1 MAPRK
6 APVHERAQGQMA
18 PLQPPEAATTT
29 SRAPV
34 TIDTQIAGGC
44 PTRDVLDRIGDTWSV
59 LVVLNLIAGP
69 CRFNALR
76 RQVGSVSQRML
87 TVTLRGLERD
97 GMVARTVFPT
107 TPPQVQYE
115 LTPLGRSL
123 AGVLE
128 SLNGWAHEHSGEVA
142 AARRHFDARTA

>member
-1 MAPRK
+1 M
-6 APVHERAQGQMA
+6 
-18 PLQPPEAATTT
+18 
-29 SRAPV
+29 
-34 TIDTQIAGGC
+34 TIDTQTAGGC

-128 SLNGWAHEHSGEVA
+128 RLNGWAHEHSGEVA